1 MTNQSAQPITEK
13 ELAEKL
19 ESISASMLGLD
30 KKEAWTRVARE
41 AAELMGYEF
50 TPEKPAPGL
59 YLHEDGR
66 PIIMIGPN
74 FTEPDSY
81 LTVVDDSL
89 WADRNRD
96 KLTPARIVPVTAA
109 PVVLTEDQVGE
120 EWDAV
125 TASDPKA
132 SLWLEYP
139 VAHRARFKAVANAL
153 LAKHAAPAEGEQI
166 ASAAKPI
173 DPADV
178 RVGDRV
184 RLVLRNGEATFIVAN
199 AYNNSLHS
207 TTNTYYERDITAAYL
222 LDREG
227 ETND

>member
-13 ELAEKL
+13 DLAEKL

-50 TPEKPAPGL
+50 TPEKPEPGTWHL
-59 YLHEDGR
+59 TD
-66 PIIMIGPN
+66 N
-74 FTEPDSY
+74 FTPGREFPAFVDAAGHLLVCDPPVPIVRWDRDEAWPD
-81 LTVVDDSL
+81 
-89 WADRNRD
+89 
-96 KLTPARIVPVTAA
+96 LTPAR
-109 PVVLTEDQVGE
+109 VLPDGE
-120 EWDAV
+120 
-125 TASDPKA
+125 K
-132 SLWLEYP
+132 
-139 VAHRARFKAVANAL
+139 
-153 LAKHAAPAEGEQI
+153 
-166 ASAAKPI
+166 I

-207 TTNTYYERDITAAYL
+207 MTNTYYERDITAAYL

>member
-50 TPEKPAPGL
+50 TPEKPRPGTWHIVKDGPQVGDAARVDEDG
-59 YLHEDGR
+59 YLHV
-66 PIIMIGPN
+66 IGSN
-74 FTEPDSY
+74 GKTLRDIHPDN
-81 LTVVDDSL
+81 TWPD
-89 WADRNRD
+89 
-96 KLTPARIVPVTAA
+96 LTPARIVPVTT
-109 PVVLTEDQVGE
+109 PVTLTEEEVGE
-120 EWDAV
+120 LWDEYRVEV
-125 TASDPKA
+125 TSPWR
-132 SLWLEYP
+132 SWG
-139 VAHRARFKAVANAL
+139 VAPRVSVTRTANAI
-153 LAKHAAPAEGEQI
+153 LAKHAAPAEGELI

-173 DPADV
+173 DPDDV

-222 LDREG
+222 LGREG
-227 ETND
+227 EG